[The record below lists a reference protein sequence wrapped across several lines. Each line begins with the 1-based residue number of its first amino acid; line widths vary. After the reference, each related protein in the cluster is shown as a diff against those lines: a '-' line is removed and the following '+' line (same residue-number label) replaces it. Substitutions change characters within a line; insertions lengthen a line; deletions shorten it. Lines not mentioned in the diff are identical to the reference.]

1 MGGYLEHLRTG
12 RAALQAG
19 GQLPTAMRLLRLALI
34 ERPDGGEAYLYYGV
48 ALRAAGDAAGSAVA
62 LDRARALDPG
72 NPDIAAQQARS
83 AHAAGRIDEAIAGF
97 QAVLRRW
104 PDHTYTWR
112 SLFNVALDSDRLAD
126 FRDFHLE
133 LLPTGTLI
141 DPYVQASILLRHLG
155 DRERGRA
162 ILEEGRRRCAATGA
176 ALRHLAIFQALDGD
190 MAAAAESFRQARA
203 MAPGDRGICLDFG
216 AFLLRMGE
224 TAAALALLETASDG
238 DDETAALALAGVAV
252 ALRLLG
258 RLPEALAAAQ
268 GSSRNCPNYRAEG
281 FIALGVVQ
289 AQTGDWDA
297 ALTSFRQARRIDP
310 ERQDVALALEIC
322 HRRGDHPDW
331 AEGVLTATFD
341 PRRSPFLFPDP
352 LTVLRRHASVYAAAD
367 WSIDLR
373 PTDDR
378 IEPVTSRPLF
388 YLSPN
393 PPNHNDAQA
402 RFLITSWGHAGAIW
416 LAASM
421 NLHPDMLATVGAD
434 TPLGCLRGYDVNR
447 DYATDFM
454 TDPTIAAGL
463 FGYGLGAHDRAVLPA
478 ALTAAAPAADRNTG
492 RFAWHVFDELEA
504 LAKFDPNLKVIGNIH
519 GLMIGPLFEN
529 FRQDPNLFRGRSV
542 AMMDLI
548 RHPIPRTESAIRAT
562 IHYHLDDLKP
572 AIDDFLH
579 RNAAVCRRLEQ
590 QFGVDFTEPRA
601 RAALH
606 VFRQG
611 RQNQVWEWEI
621 RQHPDIQRVLLERL
635 KTEPEYFA
643 RIFSL
648 VSGGRLMAGRDMLDR
663 VYAADNMGKG
673 RRTPSLGGGTPAEAR
688 GQFDQWT
695 PFERAE
701 FARVTRLQQLNDVY
715 GPFGYD
721 FSFVG

>member
-1 MGGYLEHLRTG
+1 MGRYLEHLRAG
-12 RAALQAG
+12 LAALRAG

-34 ERPDGGEAYLYYGV
+34 EQPDGGEACLHYGV
-48 ALRAAGDAAGSAVA
+48 ALRAAGDAAGAAIV
-62 LDRARALDPG
+62 LDRAQTLDPG
-72 NPDIAAQQARS
+72 NPDVTAQQARL

-97 QAVLRRW
+97 QAVLRRR
-104 PDHTYTWR
+104 PDHLYAWR
-112 SLFNVALDSDRLAD
+112 SLFNAALDSDRLAD

-133 LLPTGTLI
+133 LLLATTLI

-155 DRERGRA
+155 DQEQGNA
-162 ILEEGRRRCAATGA
+162 VLQEGIRRCAATGP

-190 MAAAAESFRQARA
+190 TAAAAESFRQARA
-203 MAPGDRGICLDFG
+203 MAPHDRDICLDFG

-224 TAAALALLETASDG
+224 TAAALKLLEAAADG
-238 DDETAALALAGVAV
+238 DDETAAIALAYAAV

-268 GSSRNCPNYRAEG
+268 TSSRTCPNYRAEG
-281 FIALGVVQ
+281 FIALGVIQ
-289 AQTGDWDA
+289 AESGDWDA
-297 ALTSFRQARRIDP
+297 ALTSFRQARRVDS
-310 ERQDVALALEIC
+310 ERQDIALALEIC
-322 HRRGDHPDW
+322 HRRGDHPEW
-331 AEGVLTATFD
+331 AQGVLTATFD
-341 PRRSPFLFPDP
+341 PRRSPFFFLDP
-352 LTVLRRHASVYAAAD
+352 LTTIRRHSSVYADAD
-367 WSIDLR
+367 WPIGLR
-373 PTDDR
+373 PTNER
-378 IEPVTSRPLF
+378 IEPATSRPLF
-388 YLSPN
+388 YFSPN
-393 PPNHNDAQA
+393 QHDDDCAQA
-402 RFLITSWGHAGAIW
+402 SFLITSWGHAGAIW

-421 NLHPDMLATVGAD
+421 NLHPGILTTVGAD

-447 DYATDFM
+447 SYTI
-454 TDPTIAAGL
+454 DPAMAGGL
-463 FGYGLGAHDRAVLPA
+463 FRHGLGPHDHAVLPDELIA
-478 ALTAAAPAADRNTG
+478 TASDEKRKPD
-492 RFAWHVFDELEA
+492 RFAWCVFDELEA
-504 LAKFDPNLKVIGNIH
+504 LANLDPNVKVIGNIH
-519 GLMIGPLFEN
+519 GLMIGPLFQN
-529 FRQDPNLFRGRSV
+529 YQQDPNLFRGRSV

-562 IHYHLDDLKP
+562 IHYHLDNLKP
-572 AIDDFLH
+572 VIDDFLH
-579 RNAAVCRRLEQ
+579 RNAAVCRRLER

-611 RQNQVWEWEI
+611 WQNQVWGWEI

-648 VSGGRLMAGRDMLDR
+648 VSGGRLMAGQDMLDR
-663 VYAADNMGKG
+663 VYAVDNMGKG
-673 RRTPSLGGGTPAEAR
+673 RRTPALGGGVPAEAR

-695 PFERAE
+695 PFEQAE
-701 FARVTRLQQLNDVY
+701 FARVTRLQQLDDVY